1 MFLLSWLARSGASAA
16 LSALLLTGL
25 AGGVQAKEAPSN
37 GISTATPALAEVQ
50 LSELPAQAQETHR
63 LILAGGPFPYAKDG
77 VVFGNRERLLPRQAR
92 GFYREYTV
100 KTPGARTRGA
110 RRLICGGKPPTA
122 PEVCY
127 YTDDHYASFKR
138 VRAQAGR

>member
-1 MFLLSWLARSGASAA
+1 MFLFSWLARSGASAA

-25 AGGVQAKEAPSN
+25 AGGALAKEAAP
-37 GISTATPALAEVQ
+37 TTTPALAEVS
-50 LSELPAQAQETHR
+50 LSELPVQAQETHR
-63 LILAGGPFPYAKDG
+63 LIRSGGPFPYAKDG
-77 VVFGNRERLLPRQAR
+77 VVFGNRERLLPGKAR

-110 RRLICGGKPPTA
+110 RRIICGGTPPTA

-127 YTDDHYASFKR
+127 YTGDHYASFKR
-138 VRAQAGR
+138 IRAGLAP

>member
-1 MFLLSWLARSGASAA
+1 VFLFSWLARSGASAA

-25 AGGVQAKEAPSN
+25 AGGALAKEAAP
-37 GISTATPALAEVQ
+37 TTTPALAEVS
-50 LSELPAQAQETHR
+50 LSELPVQAQETHR
-63 LILAGGPFPYAKDG
+63 LIRSGGPFPYAKDG
-77 VVFGNRERLLPRQAR
+77 VVFGNRERLLPGKAR

-110 RRLICGGKPPTA
+110 RRIICGGTPPTA

-127 YTDDHYASFKR
+127 YTGDHYASFKR
-138 VRAQAGR
+138 IRAGLAP

>member
-25 AGGVQAKEAPSN
+25 AGGAQAKEAAP
-37 GISTATPALAEVQ
+37 TTTPALAEIS
-50 LSELPAQAQETHR
+50 LSELPVQALETHR
-63 LILAGGPFPYAKDG
+63 LIQAGRPFPYAKDG
-77 VVFGNRERLLPRQAR
+77 VVFGNRERLLPRKQR

-110 RRLICGGKPPTA
+110 RRLICGGAPPTA

-138 VRAQAGR
+138 IRAAAAK

>member
-1 MFLLSWLARSGASAA
+1 VFLLSWLARSGASAA

-25 AGGVQAKEAPSN
+25 AGGAQAKEAAP
-37 GISTATPALAEVQ
+37 ITTPALAEIS

-63 LILAGGPFPYAKDG
+63 LVMTGGPFPYAKDG
-77 VVFGNRERLLPRQAR
+77 VVFGNRERLLPRKAR

-110 RRLICGGKPPTA
+110 RRLICGGTPPTQ

-127 YTDDHYASFKR
+127 YTEDHYASFKR
-138 VRAQAGR
+138 IRAAAAR

>member
-1 MFLLSWLARSGASAA
+1 MFLLSWLARSGASAVA
-16 LSALLLTGL
+16 TALLLSGL
-25 AGGVQAKEAPSN
+25 AGGAQAKEVVP
-37 GISTATPALAEVQ
+37 TATPALAEIS

-63 LILAGGPFPYAKDG
+63 LVLAGGPFPYSKDG
-77 VVFGNRERLLPRQAR
+77 VVFGNRERLLPRKAR

-100 KTPGARTRGA
+100 KTPGARNRGA
-110 RRLICGGKPPTA
+110 RRLICGGTPPTA

-138 VRAQAGR
+138 VRAAAAR